1 MSEEEKGFVIKDRRH
16 FTQEGEVTEQK
27 EETAQT
33 ARESGRPQSEPGPE
47 AGGAG
52 QKAECDD
59 TPPLPELNFS
69 TFVFSLSTSAL
80 FHLGELPDPNTK
92 QVCRNLPLAKQTI
105 DILVMLKEK
114 TVGNLDEEE
123 DKLLT
128 NLLYELRMKYV
139 AVVNN

>member
-27 EETAQT
+27 EEAAQT
-33 ARESGRPQSEPGPE
+33 ARDSGRPQPEPEPE

-52 QKAECDD
+52 QGAESGD

-80 FHLGELPDPNTK
+80 LHLGELPDPNTK
-92 QVCRNLPLAKQTI
+92 QTCQNLPLAKQTI
-105 DILVMLKEK
+105 DLLAMLKEK
-114 TVGNLDEEE
+114 TEGNLDEEE